1 MSQVCSIFSQLL
13 KLFPRAE
20 FEQAVRQHRGERH
33 ARGFT
38 CWGQF
43 VAMLFCQLGRAQS
56 LREICGGLA
65 ASQGKPRHLGLSAA
79 PPRSTLAYA
88 NRQRPWQIYET
99 VFQQLLAKCRGAAP
113 GHKFRFKN
121 KLLSLDASVIDLCAS
136 LFDWAQFR
144 RTKGA
149 VKLHL
154 VLDHDGYLPSFCVVT
169 DGKTPDLAPAR
180 QMLFDPG
187 TIVVFDR
194 GYNDY
199 DWFAELSERGVF
211 FVTRLKRG
219 ADYEVLEQRPLPR
232 RPAGVR
238 RDEVIFFPSLAASG
252 SEVVFRRIEYYDAEQ
267 QRTLVFLTNHLEL
280 AAATIAAIYQ
290 DRWQIELFF
299 KALKQNLRVKTFV
312 GTSANALKI
321 QIWTALIA
329 ILLLRYLKL
338 RARWG
343 WSLSNLVA
351 LLRQQLFVHR
361 ELFAWLD
368 EPFHPPPGSEPEPPR
383 QLLLAGMEA

>member
-65 ASQGKPRHLGLSAA
+65 ASQGKLRHLGLSAA

-299 KALKQNLRVKTFV
+299 KALANLRVDLRGHLDPDLDGADRDFAAATQAA
-312 GTSANALKI
+312 GALGR
-321 QIWTALIA
+321 LI
-329 ILLLRYLKL
+329 
-338 RARWG
+338 
-343 WSLSNLVA
+343 WSLCC
-351 LLRQQLFVHR
+351 QLCT
-361 ELFAWLD
+361 ANC
-368 EPFHPPPGSEPEPPR
+368 S
-383 QLLLAGMEA
+383 LAGRTVPPAAGQRTRAAAAIITDGNGGLIGTAA

>member
-56 LREICGGLA
+56 LYARSA
-65 ASQGKPRHLGLSAA
+65 AAWRPAIGKLRHLGLSAA

-99 VFQQLLAKCRGAAP
+99 VFQQLLAKCRVAAP

-149 VKLHL
+149 VKLHRVRRPRRL
-154 VLDHDGYLPSFCVVT
+154 FAQLLRRHRRQDARPGAV
-169 DGKTPDLAPAR
+169 PAR
-180 QMLFDPG
+180 CCSTPARSWSSTAVTTT
-187 TIVVFDR
+187 TI
-194 GYNDY
+194 G
-199 DWFAELSERGVF
+199 S
-211 FVTRLKRG
+211 
-219 ADYEVLEQRPLPR
+219 
-232 RPAGVR
+232 
-238 RDEVIFFPSLAASG
+238 PS
-252 SEVVFRRIEYYDAEQ
+252 
-267 QRTLVFLTNHLEL
+267 
-280 AAATIAAIYQ
+280 
-290 DRWQIELFF
+290 
-299 KALKQNLRVKTFV
+299 
-312 GTSANALKI
+312 
-321 QIWTALIA
+321 
-329 ILLLRYLKL
+329 
-338 RARWG
+338 
-343 WSLSNLVA
+343 
-351 LLRQQLFVHR
+351 
-361 ELFAWLD
+361 
-368 EPFHPPPGSEPEPPR
+368 
-383 QLLLAGMEA
+383 

>member
-1 MSQVCSIFSQLL
+1 MPAR
-13 KLFPRAE
+13 PRP
-20 FEQAVRQHRGERH
+20 VV
-33 ARGFT
+33 ARDPRRSG
-38 CWGQF
+38 GQ
-43 VAMLFCQLGRAQS
+43 RS
-56 LREICGGLA
+56 CGIWA
-65 ASQGKPRHLGLSAA
+65 C

-99 VFQQLLAKCRGAAP
+99 VFEQLLANCRGAAP

-121 KLLSLDASVIDLCAS
+121 KLLSLHASVVDLCAA

-144 RTKGA
+144 RANGA

-169 DGKTPDLAPAR
+169 DAKTPDLAPAR
-180 QMLFDPG
+180 KMSFEPG

-194 GYNDY
+194 RYIDY
-199 DWFAELSERGVF
+199 QWFAELDQRGVF
-211 FVTRLKRG
+211 FVTRMKKK
-219 ADYEVLEQRPLPR
+219 ADYEVLEKRALPSRPG
-232 RPAGVR
+232 GVR
-238 RDEVIFFPSLAASG
+238 RDEVIFFPSLAADG
-252 SEVVFRRIEYYDAEQ
+252 CEAVFRRIEYCDAEQ
-267 QRTLVFLTNHLEL
+267 QRTLVFRTNHLEL
-280 AAATIAAIYQ
+280 AAATIAAIYK

-329 ILLLRYLKL
+329 MLLLRYLKP
-338 RARWG
+338 RVRWG
-343 WSLSNLVA
+343 WSLSHLVA
-351 LLRQQLFVHR
+351 LLRQQLFAHR
-361 ELFAWLD
+361 ALFAWLN

-383 QLLLAGMEA
+383 QLLLAGVAV